1 VDQAVSAREGE
12 GGAVG
17 EAPTAAPEPDDSA
30 VGATAAAPK
39 GPATNA
45 AADSFAGSSGT
56 SSITQP
62 RGAAALGVRSLGI
75 RAGERQLVSELSVE
89 FRAGEVTAIL
99 GRNGSGK
106 TLTLHALAGLR
117 RPQQGIVRLDG
128 TPLDQLRRRAIA
140 QRLGV
145 LLQDLEE
152 SFTSTALEA
161 VLIGRHPHLP
171 AWRWES
177 ADDDRLAHDALAR
190 VQMESF
196 AERSTDK
203 LSGGERR
210 RIAIASLLAQA
221 PQIFLLDEPTNHL
234 DPHHQIA
241 VLELFRTQANAGR
254 TVIATLHD
262 PTLAA
267 RFADRVILLFGD
279 GRWVEGPM
287 RETLTSDTL
296 SELYLTRIL
305 QIDTPERRV
314 FVSA

>member
-1 VDQAVSAREGE
+1 VSARERKD
-12 GGAVG
+12 GAVG
-17 EAPTAAPEPDDSA
+17 EVPECGADGNERAIAATPASPAATPASA
-30 VGATAAAPK
+30 GLLAAHSGVPAVQPPGAV
-39 GPATNA
+39 
-45 AADSFAGSSGT
+45 
-56 SSITQP
+56 
-62 RGAAALGVRSLGI
+62 ALAVRSLGI
-75 RAGERQLVSELSVE
+75 RAGERQLVSEMSVE

-106 TLTLHALAGLR
+106 TLTLHTLAGLR
-117 RPQQGIVRLDG
+117 RPQQGVVRLDG
-128 TPLDQLRRRAIA
+128 TPLDHLRRRAIA

-161 VLIGRHPHLP
+161 VLIGRHPHL
-171 AWRWES
+171 ASWQWEG
-177 ADDDRLAHDALAR
+177 ADDERAARDALAR
-190 VQMESF
+190 VQMDAF
-196 AERSTDK
+196 ADRSTDK

-210 RIAIASLLAQA
+210 RVAIASLLAQS
-221 PQIFLLDEPTNHL
+221 PQVFLVDEPTNHL

-241 VLELFRTQANAGR
+241 VLELFRAQADTGR

-279 GRWVEGPM
+279 GRWLEGPT
-287 RETLTSDTL
+287 RSTLTSESL
-296 SELYLTRIL
+296 SELYLTRIIE
-305 QIDTPERRV
+305 IDTPERRV